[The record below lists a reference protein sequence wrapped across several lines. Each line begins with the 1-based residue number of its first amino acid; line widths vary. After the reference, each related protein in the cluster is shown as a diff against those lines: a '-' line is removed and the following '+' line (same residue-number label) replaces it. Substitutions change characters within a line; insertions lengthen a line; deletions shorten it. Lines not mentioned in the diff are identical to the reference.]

1 MLLLLLILLGL
12 LVYALLAELEKS
24 REPLPPPAQSCPG
37 CARPVAG
44 DWLICPHC
52 RTLLREVCSGCGRQ
66 HALGHRFC
74 PFCGRPGE
82 RR

>member
-12 LVYALLAELEKS
+12 LIHALLTEVEKG
-24 REPLPPPAQSCPG
+24 REPLPPPTEPCLG

-52 RTLLREVCSGCGRQ
+52 RTFLREVCSECGRL
-66 HALGHRFC
+66 HGRGHRFC
-74 PFCGRPGE
+74 PFCGRSGE
-82 RR
+82 PR

>member
-1 MLLLLLILLGL
+1 MILLLLMLLGL
-12 LVYALLAELEKS
+12 LAHALMTEVEKA
-24 REPLPPPAQSCPG
+24 REPLPPPAASCPG

-44 DWLICPHC
+44 DWLICPQC
-52 RTLLREVCSGCGRQ
+52 RTPLSQSCPGCGRR

-82 RR
+82 PR